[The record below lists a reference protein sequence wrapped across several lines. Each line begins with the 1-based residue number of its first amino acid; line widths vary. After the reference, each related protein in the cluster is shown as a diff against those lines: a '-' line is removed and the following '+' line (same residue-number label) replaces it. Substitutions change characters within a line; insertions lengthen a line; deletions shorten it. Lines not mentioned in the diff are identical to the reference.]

1 MDRSPL
7 CCLTRR
13 ASKSLAHGERTH
25 LERVPIDF
33 ALAEAQHGAYRDALA
48 GCGAALIDLPALEAY
63 PDSVFIEDAVLA
75 LPEVFILC
83 RPGAASR
90 AAESELTA
98 THLPKDRPIARLDA
112 QATLDGGDVLR
123 IGRKLFVGLSTR
135 TNAAAVAALASV
147 VSRFGYTIE
156 PIPLMGALHL
166 KTAVT
171 ALTPD
176 LLLMNAT
183 WLASD
188 AFPGWRRI
196 LVDPAEP
203 FAANSLGI
211 GAALFMQSAHQRT
224 ADRIVAAN
232 LRVEL
237 LDISEF
243 AKAEA
248 GLTCLSVAIPAVG

>member
-1 MDRSPL
+1 MNPL
-7 CCLTRR
+7 RCLTRR
-13 ASKSLAHGERTH
+13 PSRRLADGERTH

-48 GCGAALIDLPALEAY
+48 RCGAELIDLPALEAHA
-63 PDSVFIEDAVLA
+63 DAVFVEDAVLA
-75 LPEVFILC
+75 LPEVFVLC

-90 AAESELTA
+90 AAESELIA
-98 THLPKDRPIARLDA
+98 PHLPDDRPIIRLDT

-123 IGRKLFVGLSTR
+123 VGRTLFVGLSTR
-135 TNAAAVAALASV
+135 TNAAAIAALASA
-147 VSRFGYTIE
+147 VSRFGYVVE
-156 PIPLMGALHL
+156 SVPLAGALHL

-171 ALTPD
+171 ALAPD
-176 LLLMNAT
+176 LLLMNAA

-188 AFPGWRRI
+188 TFWGWRRI

-203 FAANSLGI
+203 FAANSLQI
-211 GAALFMQSAHQRT
+211 GAALFIQAAHRRT
-224 ADRIVAAN
+224 ADRIAAAGFS
-232 LRVEL
+232 VEL

-248 GLTCLSVAIPAVG
+248 GLTCLSVVIPAVN